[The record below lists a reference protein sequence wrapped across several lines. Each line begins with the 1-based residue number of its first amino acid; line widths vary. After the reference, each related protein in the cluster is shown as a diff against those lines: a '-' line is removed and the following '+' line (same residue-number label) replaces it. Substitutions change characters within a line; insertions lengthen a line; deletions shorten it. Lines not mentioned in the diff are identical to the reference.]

1 MFYGG
6 ICHTYKWD
14 RKNLVYLK
22 HTKPDHHPKQL
33 LEVQCSSRKNIQ
45 WLEFTIVV
53 EFINKQEGVHGPMVT
68 SYSFTVSFTQFQV
81 TPGPFT
87 IHIMSS
93 SFQDCRPTL
102 ADFCPHGHRWPSHKV
117 RNRLLLPHWPF
128 GGRVGQQFVLLLGD
142 AGGGAIS
149 SAKMQKNAKKNT
161 GA

>member
-53 EFINKQEGVHGPMVT
+53 EFINKQEGGHGPMVT

-81 TPGPFT
+81 T
-87 IHIMSS
+87 
-93 SFQDCRPTL
+93 L
-102 ADFCPHGHRWPSHKV
+102 APSPYILCHHLSKIAAQ
-117 RNRLLLPHWPF
+117 LWLIFALMAI
-128 GGRVGQQFVLLLGD
+128 GGRVTKSEIAFCSPIGPSV
-142 AGGGAIS
+142 AV
-149 SAKMQKNAKKNT
+149 
-161 GA
+161 